1 MDLNKDL
8 QFGFGTWFARHTYHT
23 NKLLDIACISK
34 LRPSNIDLFK
44 TKHNVTSSK
53 QEDDVDCHSFNF
65 LGLKLSHLHM
75 HYKNDPAIY
84 DIIPLDHIMS
94 PCTCNHN
101 SESIFTSEEANWK
114 EINM

>member
-1 MDLNKDL
+1 
-8 QFGFGTWFARHTYHT
+8 
-23 NKLLDIACISK
+23 
-34 LRPSNIDLFK
+34 
-44 TKHNVTSSK
+44 
-53 QEDDVDCHSFNF
+53 
-65 LGLKLSHLHM
+65 M

-101 SESIFTSEEANWK
+101 SETIFTSEEANWK